1 VHAHNIFFPTSETD
15 CVCLLLQYSSTYY
28 KVIPCG
34 INPLCIPSS
43 VPMVLGPE
51 TRGRQASDSDGR
63 PSHTVSRAKGATCRL
78 LLGVVQL
85 LFSMGHA
92 SLSHEG
98 ASGARGLGGR

>member
-1 VHAHNIFFPTSETD
+1 MPTTFSFPTSET
-15 CVCLLLQYSSTYY
+15 VLEYLLQSYPMWDKPT
-28 KVIPCG
+28 
-34 INPLCIPSS
+34 LIPSS